1 MPLVCQS
8 DHLGMDNEIYFC
20 YMFNM
25 TGLGND
31 DSLAKALPYLW
42 LKLYRESYSNN
53 CLSRPTVPSHFL
65 KMS

>member
-20 YMFNM
+20 YKFNM

-42 LKLYRESYSNN
+42 YS
-53 CLSRPTVPSHFL
+53 LTERV
-65 KMS
+65 KVIQGK